1 MDRARLEQML
11 AAGTDNVMLRY
22 ALGSALIKESA
33 ATEAATHLRRAVEL
47 APGHSASWKLLG
59 KALTAAGDAEGAVAA
74 YEQGIATAEAKKD
87 VQAVKE
93 MRVFLQR
100 LRRQLED
107 G

>member
-1 MDRARLEQML
+1 VDRGALERML

-22 ALGSALIKESA
+22 ALGSALLKASA
-33 ATEAATHLRRAVEL
+33 AEEAVVHLRKGLEL
-47 APGHSASWKLLG
+47 APDHSASWKLLG
-59 KALTAAGDAEGAVAA
+59 KALTAAGDAAAAVAA

-93 MRVFLQR
+93 MRVFLKR
-100 LRRQLED
+100 LRRQLEA